1 MLLTNHFLY
10 SESKAPRLRV
20 GVLLDDDF
28 LAPPFADV
36 LVHIQTCNFADLVLL
51 VYNAEEKKAAIVPRR
66 SLFRRTLSLVGDPKR
81 RKSVLWSL
89 YDKLDARFARD
100 ERRLLAPSDVST
112 LLAAVPR
119 IGVVPLSKGFTH
131 RFTSEDVATIRSYD
145 LDVILRFGFNI
156 IRGEILKVPRYG
168 IWSYHHGDNDFYRGG
183 PAHFWELVEGNP
195 LSGVMLQ
202 ILSEEL
208 DAGTV
213 LCKGLA
219 PTAPTLLWS
228 KNRVQPYLLGSTFVI
243 RKLFELHRGG
253 MSELE
258 TKSVAPQVYLGRQ
271 KIYRTPANSK
281 LARFLIAPVV
291 KKAISKPFQQPRIDH
306 WRIAFRTGQPLRLQ
320 TGITPDL
327 SGFRWLDSPPG
338 RFYADPFLWA
348 DKGRVFCFFEDYR
361 YASERGRISCGELTK
376 KCELVD
382 VRPVLEL
389 QHHLS
394 YPFVFDD
401 NGDIF
406 MVPESADNGTVDLYR
421 AKAFPFEWEY
431 VRTILDAP
439 GLDTTIVQHDGLYW
453 MFTSISEPRGASAQL
468 ALLFSPTLTGKYQF
482 HLHTP
487 ITADARYARCAG
499 RIFEQEG
506 FLIRPSQDSSGT
518 YGKALHFR
526 KITEL
531 TPKTYAEEPF
541 VTLNAPRGFTGLHTY
556 DRAGF
561 VEVIDGKQRMLVSGL
576 ADPQGVADR
585 QTASR
590 ELRHANVSS
599 LGEKR
604 ASE

>member
-36 LVHIQTCNFADLVLL
+36 LVHIQACNFADLVLL

-89 YDKLDARFARD
+89 YDKLDARFASD

-119 IGVVPLSKGFTH
+119 ISVVPISKGFTH
-131 RFTSEDVATIRSYD
+131 RFASEDVATIRSYD

-258 TKSVAPQVYLGRQ
+258 EKSLRPKAYLGKQ
-271 KIYRTPANSK
+271 KIYRAPTNAQ
-281 LARFLIAPVV
+281 LGRFLIPPLSG
-291 KKAISKPFQQPRIDH
+291 KAINKPFRRPAIDH
-306 WRIAFRTGQPLRLQ
+306 WRIAFRASKPLHLQ
-320 TGITPDL
+320 SAVPPDL
-327 SGFRWLDSPPG
+327 SGFRWLDSPAG
-338 RFYADPFLWA
+338 RFYADPFLWENE
-348 DKGRVFCFFEDYR
+348 GREFCYFEDYS
-361 YASERGRISCGELTK
+361 YASQRGRINCGELTK
-376 KCELVD
+376 ECELVD
-382 VRPVLEL
+382 VRPVLDL
-389 QHHLS
+389 KHHLS
-394 YPFVFDD
+394 YPFIFED

-406 MVPESADNGTVDLYR
+406 MIPESADNGTVDLYR
-421 AKAFPFEWEY
+421 AKAFPFEWEH

-439 GLDTTIVQHDGLYW
+439 GLDTTVVFRDGLYW
-453 MFTSISEPRGASAQL
+453 MFTTISEPRGASAQL
-468 ALLFSPTLTGKYQF
+468 VLLFSSTLTGEYQF
-482 HLHTP
+482 HYHTP
-487 ITADARYARCAG
+487 ISADTRNARCAG
-499 RIFEQEG
+499 RIFENEG
-506 FLIRPSQDSSGT
+506 VLIRPSQDSSGT
-518 YGKALHFR
+518 YGRAIHFR
-526 KITEL
+526 KITEM
-531 TPKTYAEEPF
+531 TPKSYTEEPF
-541 VTLNAPRGFTGLHTY
+541 VTLNAPAGFTGLHTY
-556 DRAGF
+556 NRAGL
-561 VEVIDGKQRMLVSGL
+561 VEVIDGKKKI
-576 ADPQGVADR
+576 P
-585 QTASR
+585 
-590 ELRHANVSS
+590 ANRD
-599 LGEKR
+599 KR
-604 ASE
+604 ATNYEETKSNAS